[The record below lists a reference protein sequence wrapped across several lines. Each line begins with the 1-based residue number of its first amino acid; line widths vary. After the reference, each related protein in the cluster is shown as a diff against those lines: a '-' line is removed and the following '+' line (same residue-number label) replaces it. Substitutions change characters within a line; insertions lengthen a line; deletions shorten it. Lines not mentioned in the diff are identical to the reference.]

1 MKLQTLPGTTT
12 NVSSH
17 FMHLWDCSTGKW
29 MQNPINL
36 PDAWCNVPGIHLI
49 PQYLVPARR
58 E

>member
-29 MQNPINL
+29 MQKPINL
-36 PDAWCNVPGIHLI
+36 PDAWYRVPGIHLI
-49 PQYLVPARR
+49 PHYFCP
-58 E
+58 